1 MKNHMMKNKRK
12 RKQKTSK
19 RMDLNNFLKIKVV
32 YVINLE

>member
-12 RKQKTSK
+12 WKQKMSK